1 MISFCWSRSQDVYLA
16 SSCILPFRLGR
27 SFQVCYWPSE
37 KGLIVSG
44 NPRPCWPTESVRVH
58 KKCDIAKWKCS
69 PSGEVAEVGVHGRTV
84 LFFSVYFFLQSR
96 WWSRWLLQ
104 TLRELQALKNESNTE
119 AVIALHHVHGFHGI
133 LDLRRKK
140 GWTLWQHGN
149 FL

>member
-37 KGLIVSG
+37 KDLIPSG

-58 KKCDIAKWKCS
+58 KKCDIAMWKCS

-84 LFFSVYFFLQSR
+84 LFFSVCFFLQSR

-104 TLRELQALKNESNTE
+104 TLRELIEKREQYWSSHSLASCAWISWDSGSEAEKGMNT
-119 AVIALHHVHGFHGI
+119 LTT
-133 LDLRRKK
+133 R
-140 GWTLWQHGN
+140 
-149 FL
+149 